1 MGRCPGS
8 SSPAHCLT
16 GSPNDRRTGS
26 AAATAATSAAGT
38 STRVSDL
45 APHASRLPPPKSP
58 LFGLR
63 SAGRRRPESGEKR
76 VTTLASDG
84 EVLGAEGGGAADVGL
99 EERRRP
105 ERVANEPRTV
115 VQEEVVAVAT
125 PVAQGE
131 FRRGQ
136 LHDSNPQR
144 RHHVQLWPADAEPT
158 SMNHRGPWRLGW

>member
-1 MGRCPGS
+1 MALAGWYRAI
-8 SSPAHCLT
+8 PAVQAE
-16 GSPNDRRTGS
+16 SWSWRVRRWLS
-26 AAATAATSAAGT
+26 LAAVEQSERGT
-38 STRVSDL
+38 FHRS
-45 APHASRLPPPKSP
+45 
-58 LFGLR
+58 R
-63 SAGRRRPESGEKR
+63 SARYVGTQFTTEFLLQSEVGEEG
-76 VTTLASDG
+76 VTSIPGDG

-105 ERVANEPRTV
+105 ERVADEPRAV

-144 RHHVQLWPADAEPT
+144 RYHVQLWPADAEPT
-158 SMNHRGPWRLGW
+158 SINHRGPWRLGW